1 MNVPN
6 NPDSRAPRGVAIV
19 TGAAGGI
26 GSATVSRLLADGFTV
41 AAVDVDAEGLD
52 RLKARLS
59 TPESLATFTFD
70 TALRATA
77 GVEEIVSALGPPYAL
92 VNNAGVIHMGD
103 VLATPDADWARVI
116 DNNLTGPFRM
126 CRAVLPHLLQ
136 GRRGVIVNLASIGG
150 VIGLKER
157 AAYCAA
163 KAGLLGLTRAMAAD
177 YSSSGIR
184 VNAINP
190 GTTATPMVESVIET
204 SEDPTATRDRWASR
218 QPIGRMGRPQEIAA
232 AVAFLLS
239 DDAAYMCGSTLTI
252 DGGFSIV

>member
-1 MNVPN
+1 VSVPN
-6 NPDSRAPRGVAIV
+6 NLGSRTARGVAIV

-41 AAVDVDAEGLD
+41 AAVDVDADGLD
-52 RLKARLS
+52 RLTTRLS
-59 TPESLATFTFD
+59 NPESLSIFTIDAATQAD
-70 TALRATA
+70 T
-77 GVEEIVSALGPPYAL
+77 GVEAIVSALGPPYAL

-103 VLATPDADWARVI
+103 VLSTPDADWVRVI

-126 CRAVLPHLLQ
+126 CRAVLPYLLQ

-177 YSSSGIR
+177 YSPSGIR

-190 GTTATPMVESVIET
+190 GTTATPLVESVIEN
-204 SEDPTATRDRWASR
+204 SEAPVATRALWASR
-218 QPIGRMGRPQEIAA
+218 QPIGRMGRPEEIAA

-239 DDAAYMCGSTLTI
+239 DDAAYMCGSTLTV